1 VVFVLLIGL
10 VGVLFHQA
18 FVTLPIDLQARG
30 LSTSAYGVLIA
41 LNGVLITLLQ
51 PWVSRALAGFPRH
64 RVLAA
69 AAALVGIGFALTA
82 AVQGIPG
89 YVVSISVWSLG
100 EIAMAGIAP
109 AAVADTA
116 PPALRGAYQG
126 LLQVGGGAAALLAPI
141 LGSLVMGRPGSA
153 TLWIACGVVGLA
165 AATGQLALGTLR
177 PHRNPETSIGIEGA

>member
-1 VVFVLLIGL
+1 MLLIGL

-51 PWVSRALAGFPRH
+51 PGVSRALAGFPRH

-69 AAALVGIGFALTA
+69 SAVLVGAGFALTA
-82 AVQGIPG
+82 AVHGIAG
-89 YVVSISVWSLG
+89 YVLSISVWTMG

-126 LLQVGGGAAALLAPI
+126 FLQVGQGAAALLAPI
-141 LGSLVMGRPGSA
+141 LGSLALGRLGSTA
-153 TLWIACGVVGLA
+153 LWIGCGVVGLA
-165 AATGQLALGTLR
+165 AAAGQLALGTLR
-177 PHRNPETSIGIEGA
+177 AHRNPEASIGIEGA